1 MMRPTWSAVATRT
14 RLILLLL
21 TVGLLLGN
29 AGAAYSQDTQCSD
42 IAKLEYGKCMPY
54 TYNNQ
59 NYFLCNGPYSLC
71 TIADCSPKPPGA
83 KDPTSATCQCKVV
96 ESGLS
101 ILSAPQSGQITTTS
115 PEVSNFS
122 YAQFPLA
129 ALTCDPGTAQVVN
142 CLNMP
147 CTVSSTNPTTSSC
160 TCSVTNYNPAPGQEI
175 FYPPGTTPPSCS
187 PSTLR
192 SGAPLKQPG
201 KPSAKQLDYAL
212 TAAMNCV
219 MLQPPPTWQ
228 PTSNPSR

>member
-21 TVGLLLGN
+21 TVGLLLGS
-29 AGAAYSQDTQCSD
+29 AGAVYSQDTQCSD
-42 IAKLEYGKCMPY
+42 ITTLQYGKCMPY

-59 NYFLCNGPYSLC
+59 KYVLCNGPYSLC
-71 TIADCSPKPPGA
+71 TIADCISTGPE
-83 KDPTSATCQCKVV
+83 SATCQCKVV

-101 ILSAPQSGQITTTS
+101 ILSAPASGQITTTS

-147 CTVSSTNPTTSSC
+147 CT
-160 TCSVTNYNPAPGQEI
+160 
-175 FYPPGTTPPSCS
+175 
-187 PSTLR
+187 
-192 SGAPLKQPG
+192 
-201 KPSAKQLDYAL
+201 
-212 TAAMNCV
+212 
-219 MLQPPPTWQ
+219 
-228 PTSNPSR
+228 